1 MSRRLSFRNLHRVL
15 QFRGRDTQQGVQG
28 AEERA
33 EQVVRLAKH
42 NVSPHSDVS
51 ICFLVYKF
59 MNSLV

>member
-1 MSRRLSFRNLHRVL
+1 MSRRLIRFRKHRVL

-28 AEERA
+28 TEERA

-51 ICFLVYKF
+51 ICFYMVLGF
-59 MNSLV
+59 